1 MSVAAA
7 PCRPGAAEACD
18 LVCVARCKLQLG
30 VQRGLDIHDAL
41 FSIGLLIVGAK
52 LLEGAFKR
60 FGLNSII
67 AFAVTGAVLGP
78 VTGLVEP
85 TGDLDLILSI
95 GIFMFFFLIGL
106 EELDIRGF
114 IAAIR
119 GRLFFAAFLSVAI
132 SLVASL
138 AVTTDVVIDL
148 GLELSFTQAM
158 GLAGVLSL
166 SSLGV
171 AAKALIDQGRLK
183 ERVGVQIFTAVII
196 AELIALF
203 VVGFTISE
211 HFDSGDHSQ
220 APDVQGIGI
229 VVAQIAGFAIL
240 TWLFSTKVLP
250 RVIVVLQHFLQVP
263 QLSFGVLLGGLFLV
277 VVVAEEAGLHGS
289 LGALLFGAALSA
301 LPYQVRRDIMP
312 GMRSA
317 AAGFFVPLF
326 FASAG
331 LQLSFEFLRLPPE
344 TILALTL
351 VPFAGKFAGSFLSAF
366 VMRLEAPLAMAA
378 GLMAKGVAEIA
389 LLLLLLNT
397 GAIDEGVFSL
407 LVLMMFGYILLTPLG
422 ISFALK
428 RMRSSGAAGEQGRV
442 PPLLVRFALED
453 VRVQDILDRSRT
465 YPEKSLSVKA
475 FAETWLFPEQ
485 HDYVVVDKGQLA
497 GIVSL
502 SMLRYLPRS
511 VWEGTSLSSVL
522 RSNTPMAYGDEL
534 VEDALQ
540 RMTENSITVLPVA
553 DRVTGELIG
562 SISSHEVL
570 EMLVVTAQGPDI

>member
-1 MSVAAA
+1 MQTEASGGLS
-7 PCRPGAAEACD
+7 PGLCRRRASSCW
-18 LVCVARCKLQLG
+18 G
-30 VQRGLDIHDAL
+30 VQRGVDIHDAL

-67 AFAVTGAVLGP
+67 AFAVAGAILGP

-85 TGDLDLILSI
+85 TDDVDLILSI

-114 IAAIR
+114 VAAIR
-119 GRLFFAAFLSVAI
+119 GRLFFASVLSVAF
-132 SLVASL
+132 SLLVSL
-138 AVTTDVVIDL
+138 AVTSDIVVDL
-148 GLELSFTQAM
+148 GLDLDFTQAM

-171 AAKALIDQGRLK
+171 VARALIDQGRLK
-183 ERVGVQIFTAVII
+183 EPVGVQIFTAVII

-211 HFDSGDHSQ
+211 HFYSGGHEH
-220 APDVQGIGI
+220 APDAQTIGTI
-229 VVAQIAGFAIL
+229 VAQILGFAIL

-250 RVIVVLQHFLQVP
+250 RIIVVLHHFLQVP

-277 VVVAEEAGLHGS
+277 VVGAEKVGLHGS
-289 LGALLFGAALSA
+289 LGALLFGAALST

-317 AAGFFVPLF
+317 AEGFFVPLF

-331 LQLSFEFLRLPPE
+331 LQLSFDFLRLPPE

-351 VPFAGKFAGSFLSAF
+351 VPFAGKFAGSFLSAY

-407 LVLMMFGYILLTPLG
+407 LVFLMFAYILLTPFG

-428 RMRSSGAAGEQGRV
+428 RLKSSEAAGAQDKV

-453 VRVQDILDRSRT
+453 VRVRDVLDRSRT
-465 YPEKSLSVKA
+465 YPEKSLTVKA

-485 HDYVVVDKGQLA
+485 HDYVVVDKGKLA

-522 RSNTPMAYGDEL
+522 RLNTPAAYGDEL
-534 VEDALQ
+534 VEDVLQ
-540 RMTENSITVLPVA
+540 RMTENSLSVLPVS

-570 EMLVVTAQGPDI
+570 DMLVVTAQGHDI